1 VRMSVCG
8 TISDCHSRTESW
20 DIRELLCCVQTL
32 RMLAGQKVE
41 SWEIHIEPRMNRPMT
56 AAAADGAVQQQTT
69 HGLELRRLDTPTRGA
84 REKLRQR
91 NTHTPTLNTQQ
102 QVDTETHTHNEHT
115 AGGTHTHTHTHT
127 PTLNTH
133 THTHTHTHTEHTAAG
148 TDTEIDT
155 HTEHTAAG
163 THTHTHSRYSSL

>member
-1 VRMSVCG
+1 MRMSVCG

-32 RMLAGQKVE
+32 RMLAGQRLE

-69 HGLELRRLDTPTRGA
+69 HGLELRPLDTPTRGA

-102 QVDTETHTHNEHT
+102 QVQTQR
-115 AGGTHTHTHTHT
+115 
-127 PTLNTH
+127 H

-148 TDTEIDT
+148 I
-155 HTEHTAAG
+155 
-163 THTHTHSRYSSL
+163 HTHTQ